1 MPSQMRARLRGD
13 VSRLAGRVYNR
24 AVDEGEV
31 TVSDDQQG
39 SFSAEVITSYVWDAI
54 KEIPGVADLHRHPLQ
69 SLGEKVH
76 IERGGPVRLDEQDGR
91 ELEVHIV
98 VSPGARIPEV
108 ADKVAAA
115 AATYLTTMI
124 GAEIGRVHVFVD
136 DIAVEGSPET

>member
-1 MPSQMRARLRGD
+1 MGAAPCGG
-13 VSRLAGRVYNR
+13 VSRPAGHVYNR

-31 TVSDDQQG
+31 TVSDDPHS
-39 SFSAEVITSYVWDAI
+39 SFSTEVITSYVWDAI
-54 KEIPGVADLHRHPLQ
+54 KEIPGVADLHRNPLQ
-69 SLGEKVH
+69 SLSEKVH

-98 VSPGARIPEV
+98 VSPGVRIPEV

-124 GAEIGRVHVFVD
+124 GAEISRVHVFVD
-136 DIAVEGSPET
+136 DVATEDTPDT